1 MQTVG
6 RIGSLLLSP
15 PPFLYDPSAMHSS
28 AKLLVALLLAWSCS
42 ACGRAKAPDAPG
54 VRVVSLA
61 PSLTE
66 IVCAV
71 GASDLLVGRT
81 SACDYPPDVVTNVT
95 VIGEFGK
102 PSLERLLAQSPTL
115 VLSIDLADETVG
127 KKIET
132 LGLHRE
138 RIRCRSLDDIPS
150 AVEKVGVLLDRSAR
164 ASELA
169 ARIKK
174 DVDTLRAEAGRLESR
189 PTVYIETWHDPPW
202 TAGKNTFLSELVWLA
217 GGRNI
222 ADEIDKEHFQ
232 ASAEWVLS
240 KNPDIILCLYMSIEG
255 SAKDV
260 VLNRPGWK
268 DVAAVRNGKV
278 FDGFN
283 NDLLLRPGPRVVEG
297 IRELKERISQ

>member
-1 MQTVG
+1 MTRSFQLV
-6 RIGSLLLSP
+6 
-15 PPFLYDPSAMHSS
+15 SAI
-28 AKLLVALLLAWSCS
+28 AALLLLA
-42 ACGRAKAPDAPG
+42 ACGPG
-54 VRVVSLA
+54 DLPEQKEVRVVSLA

-71 GASDLLVGRT
+71 GGADSLAGRT
-81 SACDYPPDVVTNVT
+81 SACDYPPHVITNIP

-102 PSLERLLAQSPTL
+102 PSLERLLAESPTL
-115 VLSIDLADETVG
+115 VLTIDLADETVG

-150 AVEKVGVLLDRSAR
+150 AIEKVGVLLDKTDA
-164 ASELA
+164 ASTLA
-169 ARIKK
+169 AGIREEIRA
-174 DVDTLRAEAGRLESR
+174 LRSDADKTTNR

-222 ADEIDKEHFQ
+222 GDEIDKEHFQ
-232 ASAEWVLS
+232 ASPEWVVS
-240 KNPDIILCLYMSIEG
+240 KNPDIILCLYMSLEG
-255 SAKDV
+255 AAKNAV
-260 VLNRPGWK
+260 TERPGWK
-268 DVAAVRNGKV
+268 NVAAVRNGKV
-278 FDGFN
+278 YDGFN

-297 IRELKERISQ
+297 IHQLKERITP